1 MTVMVCWTTVAVGA
15 TRAATET
22 PRAAPMTA
30 DSRLLR
36 AKDGATTGG
45 SLVVALLELVLGG
58 RAFGFVVIVRTMVYV
73 RTVELV

>member
-1 MTVMVCWTTVAVGA
+1 
-15 TRAATET
+15 
-22 PRAAPMTA
+22 MTA
-30 DSRLLR
+30 ESRLLR

-45 SLVVALLELVLGG
+45 PLVVALLELVLGG